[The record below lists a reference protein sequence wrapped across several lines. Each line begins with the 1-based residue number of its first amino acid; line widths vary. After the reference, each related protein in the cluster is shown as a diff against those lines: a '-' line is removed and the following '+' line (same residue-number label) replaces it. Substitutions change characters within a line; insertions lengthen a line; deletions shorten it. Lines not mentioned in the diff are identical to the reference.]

1 MDVAVFGA
9 GVGGLTT
16 AITLTKHGHRCQ
28 VYEHSDQRMQAG
40 MGFILTPSGLDCL
53 TSLGLQVMGTPLYRF
68 TRRDKSGEVL
78 NEQALLPGTMGVAR
92 CAMLN
97 ELKAALPEDTLTVGK
112 RLLQLDFEANGHVAA
127 AHLSAGK
134 TVRADLYV
142 AGDGIRSRA
151 REQLFPRQPLV
162 MARVQEIVGF
172 VECTDTARW
181 ANHSLNKFH
190 TEAGGI
196 AFGILPVS
204 DKHVVWYMQFDSEL
218 YPAPTQDANLIGDFV
233 RRLVRHWADPIA
245 HLLSKTDFS
254 RVHVWHPVD
263 NDLVTHF
270 YQGNLVLVGDAAHP
284 FLPFASQ
291 GVSAAIADAVSLA
304 NHLMLESNMQ
314 RALAQY
320 SDERRAQCRPYI
332 GQGRALAR
340 LFLAERVS
348 GDATIPIA
356 H

>member
-9 GVGGLTT
+9 GIGGLMT
-16 AITLTKHGHRCQ
+16 AITLARHGHHCH

-40 MGFILTPSGLDCL
+40 MGFILTPTGLDCL
-53 TSLGLQVMGTPLYRF
+53 SSLGLRVEGTPLRRF

-97 ELKAALPEDTLTVGK
+97 ELKVALAEGTLTVGK
-112 RLLQLDFEANGHVAA
+112 RLQQLDFDAAGHVTA
-127 AHLSAGK
+127 AHLSNGQA
-134 TVRADLYV
+134 VQADLYV

-162 MARVQEIVGF
+162 MARVQEVVGF
-172 VECTDTARW
+172 VECADTARW

-190 TEAGGI
+190 AEAGGI

-204 DKHVVWYMQFDSEL
+204 DKHVVWYMQFDSER
-218 YPAPTQDANLIGDFV
+218 YPAPRQDATLVGNFV
-233 RRLVRHWADPIA
+233 RGLVSGWSDPIA
-245 HLLSKTDFS
+245 HLLTKTDFS
-254 RVHVWHPVD
+254 RVHVWQPVD
-263 NDLVTHF
+263 NNLVPHF

-291 GVSAAIADAVSLA
+291 GVSAAIADAISLA
-304 NHLMLESNMQ
+304 NHLMLESNMP
-314 RALAQY
+314 RALMQY
-320 SDERRAQCRPYI
+320 SEERRAQCLPYI

-340 LFLAERVS
+340 LFLAERIA